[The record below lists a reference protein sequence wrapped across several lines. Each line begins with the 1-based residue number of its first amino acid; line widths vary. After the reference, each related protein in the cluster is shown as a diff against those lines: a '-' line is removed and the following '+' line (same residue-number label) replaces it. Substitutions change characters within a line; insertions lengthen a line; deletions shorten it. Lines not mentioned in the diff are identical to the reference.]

1 MKFTWIKIFILLFIA
16 VPSLWSQSV
25 QRIVFPA
32 NITARFSISQNDS
45 SIQLPRQFIFEK
57 SDTVVLD
64 SLQHLQ
70 SSKDYEIDYR
80 SGKIIFTSALRQKLT
95 ADSLHHTILVH
106 YQALPVMF
114 RPEYSL
120 RHLEVRRDST
130 GKKQTYVA
138 STTASILSEDLFGS
152 GLKKSGSLVRG
163 FTVGTNRDM
172 SLNSGLRLQLSG
184 KLAQDIEINAA
195 LTDENSPI
203 QPEGTTQTL
212 REVDK
217 VFVEIR
223 SPNYAVTLGDFNLAV
238 GPSEGG
244 EFGQLNRKLQGAHGV
259 ASFSRI
265 GGADFDGSVS
275 VTAGTARGIFT
286 TNQLQGMDG
295 VQGPYQLSDQSGQKQ
310 ILVVAGSERVYLNG
324 ELMTRGETNDYTIDY
339 AIGEVTFSSKRLMTN
354 ASRIV
359 VDFEYTNEEYTRN
372 VIGAS
377 VAGQTLGRAVNFN
390 VSFYQEA
397 DDPDAPVNYALTD
410 STRRILAQSGTNK
423 FKASVSGLSP
433 AGQDSGQYILR
444 DTMINNKIY
453 PLLVYAPGNS
463 AATYSVTFSYVA
475 VVPAD
480 SVGYTRVA
488 AGEFQFAGP
497 GSGNYM
503 PVQFLPM
510 PQLHQEMDVHAQ
522 ANVSKDFSIGCEYA
536 VSRYNANR
544 FSPDDSV
551 NVTGGAMKLSARYDP
566 KRIMID
572 GKNFGAMDL
581 NLSERFVDHRFV
593 SLDRSNDVEF
603 NRKWD
608 VASTTTADEKTYE
621 MSLAYSPVK
630 MLQGTFGY
638 GSMERAGET
647 KSTRT
652 QVDLAFAD
660 STLPTTQYH
669 FENIQSSD
677 FILSSNSQWI
687 RQRGTMDYAIAR
699 WHPGIRI
706 EMENRNA
713 TQTGNDSSL
722 SGSFRFLE
730 IAPKLAVAEF
740 SHMTASAEFQFRTED
755 SAFAGS
761 LKRASNAVTQLYSW
775 RLAEWHSLSSSL
787 SLNVRNVEYTDEFKQ
802 HGNVNTDAVLVRSET
817 RYSPFQRTVESEWY
831 YEFSDQRSAR
841 MQRIFLQVPKGS
853 GNYRYLG
860 DLNGNGIK
868 DENEFELTNYDGDYV
883 VTYYPSDAL
892 YPVADLKASMRLKLQ
907 PARLLPH
914 PSTPI
919 EKILK
924 VLSTETNLRV
934 NETSNTPDTK
944 QIYLL
949 HFSKFQNDS
958 TTLNGS
964 NQLTQD
970 VFIFEN
976 DPDLSFRLRYN
987 ERHSLL
993 QLVSSVERGYL
1004 QERSVRV
1011 RSQLIPEISNQTDFT
1026 NTTDRLVASV
1036 QSVSQRDL
1044 QSNALLT
1051 DFSYRPDMSWEVGFT
1066 LGATETVDRFISS
1079 TATAGINQQGIRV
1092 TQSFPSVGQLRV
1104 EFTRKETTLSNVPSS
1119 SVGSLPYEFTQGNV
1133 VGKTY
1138 LWQATFEYRLTS
1150 NVQLSANYTG
1160 RLEGTN
1166 SPVHQVHME
1175 ARAFF

>member
-1 MKFTWIKIFILLFIA
+1 MKFYFPQIILLSHILV
-16 VPSLWSQSV
+16 VPLVGQSV

-32 NITARFSISQNDS
+32 NLTSRFSISQIDS
-45 SIQLPRQFIFEK
+45 TIQLPRQFIFEH
-57 SDTVVLD
+57 SDEVLFD
-64 SLQHLQ
+64 STQHLFRE
-70 SSKDYEIDYR
+70 KDYEIDCR
-80 SGKIIFTSALRQKLT
+80 SGIIVFKSTLRQKLN
-95 ADSLHHTILVH
+95 ADTLHHTLLIR

-114 RPEYSL
+114 QPEYSL

-138 STTASILSEDLFGS
+138 STTANILSEDLFGS
-152 GLKKSGSLVRG
+152 GLRKSGSLVRG

-217 VFVEIR
+217 VYVEIK

-238 GPSEGG
+238 GQSEGG

-259 ASFSRI
+259 ATLSRI

-295 VQGPYQLSDQSGQKQ
+295 VQGPYQLSDQNGQKQ

-359 VDFEYTNEEYTRN
+359 IDFEYTNEEYTRN

-410 STRRILAQSGTNK
+410 STRRILAQSSTNK
-423 FKASVSGLSP
+423 FKASVSGLSLVG
-433 AGQDSGQYILR
+433 ADSGQYILR
-444 DTMINNKIY
+444 DTIINNRIY
-453 PLLVYAPGNS
+453 PILIYAPGNS
-463 AATYSVTFSYVA
+463 SATYSVTFSYVA
-475 VVPAD
+475 TVPSD
-480 SVGYTRVA
+480 SVGYTRIA
-488 AGEFQFAGP
+488 AGEFQFAGL
-497 GSGNYM
+497 GAGNYM

-510 PQLHQEMDVHAQ
+510 AQLHQEMDVHAQ
-522 ANVSKDFSIGCEYA
+522 ANVSKDFSVAGEYA
-536 VSRYNANR
+536 VSRFNANR
-544 FSPDDSV
+544 FSTDDSV
-551 NVTGGAMKLSARYDP
+551 NVTGGAMKISARYDS
-566 KRIMID
+566 KQINIG

-581 NLSERFVDHRFV
+581 NISERFVDHRFV

-608 VASTTTADEKTYE
+608 VAATTAADEKTYE
-621 MSLAYSPVK
+621 MSLAYAPVK
-630 MLQGTFGY
+630 SIQGTIGY
-638 GSMERAGET
+638 GSLERTGET

-652 QVDLAFAD
+652 QAD
-660 STLPTTQYH
+660 IALTDSILPVAQYH
-669 FENIQSSD
+669 FENIQASN
-677 FILSSNSQWI
+677 FILNNISEWI
-687 RQRGTMDYAIAR
+687 RQRGTMEYAISR

-706 EMENRNA
+706 ETEDRKAN
-713 TQTGNDSSL
+713 QPGSDSAL
-722 SGSFRFLE
+722 SGSFHFLE
-730 IAPKLAVAEF
+730 IAPRIAMTEF
-740 SHMTASAEFQFRTED
+740 SHMTASAEVQFRTED
-755 SAFAGS
+755 SASAGS
-761 LKRASNAVTQLYSW
+761 LKRASQAVTQVYSW
-775 RLAEWHSLSSSL
+775 RLAEWHALSSSL
-787 SLNVRNVEYTDEFKQ
+787 TLNVRNVEYTDEFKQ
-802 HGNVNTDAVLVRSET
+802 RGNVNTDAVLVRSET
-817 RYSPFQRTVESEWY
+817 RYAPFQHAVESEWY
-831 YEFSDQRSAR
+831 YEFSDQRSSR
-841 MQRIFLQVPKGS
+841 LQRIFVQVPKGA

-868 DENEFELTNYDGDYV
+868 DENEFELTNYDGDYI
-883 VTYYPSDAL
+883 VTYYPSDEL

-907 PARLLPH
+907 PARLLPN
-914 PSTPI
+914 PSTSI
-919 EKILK
+919 AKILK
-924 VLSTETNLRV
+924 ILSAETSLRV
-934 NETSNTPDTK
+934 NETSNISDTK

-949 HFSKFQNDS
+949 HLSKFQNDS

-964 NQLTQD
+964 DQLTQD

-976 DPDLSFRLRYN
+976 NPDLSFRLRYN

-993 QLVSSVERGYL
+993 QLISSVERGYF

-1026 NTTDRLVASV
+1026 ITTDRLVASV

-1044 QSNALLT
+1044 IANALVT
-1051 DFSYRPDMSWEVGFT
+1051 DFSYRPDMRWEVGFT
-1066 LGATETVDRFISS
+1066 LGATETVDRFINS
-1079 TATAGINQQGIRV
+1079 TATSNINQQGIRI
-1092 TQSFPSVGQLRV
+1092 TQAFPSAGQLRI

-1119 SVGSLPYEFTQGNV
+1119 SLFSLPYEFTQGNV
-1133 VGKTY
+1133 VGKTF

-1160 RLEGTN
+1160 RLEGAN
-1166 SPVHQVHME
+1166 VPVHQVHME

>member
-1 MKFTWIKIFILLFIA
+1 
-16 VPSLWSQSV
+16 
-25 QRIVFPA
+25 
-32 NITARFSISQNDS
+32 
-45 SIQLPRQFIFEK
+45 
-57 SDTVVLD
+57 
-64 SLQHLQ
+64 
-70 SSKDYEIDYR
+70 
-80 SGKIIFTSALRQKLT
+80 
-95 ADSLHHTILVH
+95 
-106 YQALPVMF
+106 
-114 RPEYSL
+114 
-120 RHLEVRRDST
+120 
-130 GKKQTYVA
+130 
-138 STTASILSEDLFGS
+138 
-152 GLKKSGSLVRG
+152 
-163 FTVGTNRDM
+163 
-172 SLNSGLRLQLSG
+172 
-184 KLAQDIEINAA
+184 

-217 VFVEIR
+217 VYVEIK

-238 GPSEGG
+238 GQSEGG

-265 GGADFDGSVS
+265 GGADFDGSMS
-275 VTAGTARGIFT
+275 VIAGTARGKFI
-286 TNQLQGMDG
+286 TNQLQGVDG
-295 VQGPYQLSDQSGQKQ
+295 VQGPYQLTDQNGQKQ

-372 VIGAS
+372 VIGGS
-377 VAGQTLGRAVNFN
+377 VAGQTLGRALNFN

-410 STRRILAQSGTNK
+410 STRKILAQSGTNK
-423 FKASVSGLSP
+423 FRASVSGLSYV
-433 AGQDSGQYILR
+433 GKDSGQYILR
-444 DTMINNKIY
+444 DTTINSKSY

-463 AATYSVTFSYVA
+463 SAMYSVTFSYVA
-475 VVPAD
+475 TVPSD
-480 SVGYTRVA
+480 SVGYTRIA
-488 AGEFQFAGP
+488 AGEFQFVGL

-510 PQLHQEMDVHAQ
+510 PQLHQAMDVHAQ
-522 ANVSKDFSIGCEYA
+522 ANVSKDFSVAGEYA
-536 VSRYNANR
+536 VSRFNANR
-544 FSPDDSV
+544 LSTDDSV
-551 NVTGGAMKLSARYDP
+551 NVAGGAMKLSARYNP
-566 KRIMID
+566 KQTNIG

-593 SLDRSNDVEF
+593 SLDRANDVEF

-608 VASTTTADEKTYE
+608 VAMTTTADEKTYE

-630 MLQGTFGY
+630 TVQGTVGY
-638 GSMERAGET
+638 GSLERTGET
-647 KSTRT
+647 RSTRT
-652 QVDLAFAD
+652 QMDVALVD
-660 STLPTTQYH
+660 SSLPTTQYH
-669 FENIQSSD
+669 FENIQSSNYSLD
-677 FILSSNSQWI
+677 NVSQWI
-687 RQRGTMDYAIAR
+687 RQRGTIEYAIAR
-699 WHPGIRI
+699 WRPGLRI
-706 EMENRNA
+706 ETEDRKA
-713 TQTGNDSSL
+713 TQNGGDSAL

-740 SHMTASAEFQFRTED
+740 SRMTTSAELQFRTED
-755 SAFAGS
+755 SASAGS

-775 RLAEWHSLSSSL
+775 RLAEWHALSSSL
-787 SLNVRNVEYTDEFKQ
+787 TLNVRNVQFTDEFKRR
-802 HGNVNTDAVLVRSET
+802 GNVNTDAVLVRSET
-817 RYSPFQRTVESEWY
+817 RYAPFQRAVESEWY
-831 YEFSDQRSAR
+831 YEFSEQRSAR
-841 MQRIFLQVPKGS
+841 MQRIFIQVAKGS

-860 DLNGNGIK
+860 DLNGNGVK
-868 DENEFELTNYDGDYV
+868 DESEFELTNYDGDYI
-883 VTYYPSDAL
+883 VTYYPSDKL

-907 PARLLPH
+907 PARLLPN
-914 PSTPI
+914 PSTQF

-924 VLSTETNLRV
+924 VFSTETYLRV

-944 QIYLL
+944 EIYLL

-964 NQLTQD
+964 NQFTQD

-976 DPDLSFRLRYN
+976 SSDLSFRLRYN

-1011 RSQLIPEISNQTDFT
+1011 RSQLIPEISNQTDYT

-1044 QSNALLT
+1044 ESNALLI
-1051 DFSYRPDMSWEVGFT
+1051 DFSYRPDMRWEVGFT
-1066 LGATETVDRFISS
+1066 LGATATVDRFISS
-1079 TATAGINQQGIRV
+1079 TATSDINQQGLRV
-1092 TQSFPSVGQLRV
+1092 TQSFPSMGQLRI

-1119 SVGSLPYEFTQGNV
+1119 FLISLPYEFTQGNV

-1138 LWQATFEYRLTS
+1138 LWQVTFEYRLTS
-1150 NVQLSANYTG
+1150 NIQLSTNYTG
-1160 RLEGTN
+1160 RLEGAGD
-1166 SPVHQVHME
+1166 PVHQLHME